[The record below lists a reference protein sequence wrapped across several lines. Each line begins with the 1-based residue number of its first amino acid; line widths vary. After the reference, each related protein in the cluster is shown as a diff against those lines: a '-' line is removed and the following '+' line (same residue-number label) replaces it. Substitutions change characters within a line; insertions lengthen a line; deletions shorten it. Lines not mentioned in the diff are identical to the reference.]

1 MKLLFSKLV
10 DQEES
15 FIRVDAACSQ
25 FIAVVIMIMWNTPQF
40 RILQKLLDRF
50 PLCGWLLDFILRL
63 VTTKSTY
70 IRFYIIYEKRRKIL
84 FAFRLSN

>member
-1 MKLLFSKLV
+1 MFTVYRSSHYDYLEYSKYFHL
-10 DQEES
+10 
-15 FIRVDAACSQ
+15 
-25 FIAVVIMIMWNTPQF
+25 QF